1 MLTRES
7 IVQRLLDQKLISAEE
22 AVVLLKTEVTKW
34 LPSPNQ
40 SQQWIGPGIPSY
52 PAQPYQPFTPNQPIN
67 VPYCDWHTGTGNP
80 NQVTFTST
88 STGDFRDFPS
98 VEK

>member
-7 IVQRLLDQKLISAEE
+7 IVQRLLDQKLISTEE

-40 SQQWIGPGIPSY
+40 SQPWIGPGPGT
-52 PAQPYQPFTPNQPIN
+52 QPYQPYIPNQPIN
-67 VPYCDWHTGTGNP
+67 VPYCDWHTGTGIP